1 MVRTSWKLRLAP
13 VALLC
18 LLLAG
23 SAWGQTNNYFGT
35 SGTLSSSVWST
46 FPAGPYNAALVTTG
60 GAVANF
66 GNSCTFTGGSVT
78 LAGINATAN
87 ATGTAGGTIS
97 NFSNGVITINVSSG
111 ATLDFASGQA
121 FTASGTAGYIKA
133 GAGALALA
141 GGTFGGGFTIN
152 AGSVIARGVN
162 AMGAASSLTINGGT
176 IAANATRDFSG
187 KYTSGITIGG
197 SFQLGDVTSPAAGAS
212 NLTFSNATSLGSGA
226 RVITLGG
233 SGTYTFSGVISG
245 TGSLGLAANA
255 NGGSGILLLSGANTY
270 SGGTTI
276 TGATLRLG
284 AAGVLADAGPI
295 TMDGGTFRTGATTG
309 FSETV
314 GTLTLTN
321 NSTIALGTGNHTL
334 TFAASNGT
342 SWTSGKTLTITG
354 WVGGYNGTGASGTN
368 PKIFVGNSSSGL
380 TSGQISQ
387 IQFFDGTSNFA
398 ASLLSTGELV
408 PGVAGTAPTV
418 STDAIGTITYNSAVL
433 NGSVSAVGNPTS
445 ATNKK
450 GFVYSL
456 TATNAT
462 PTIGGTGVVEV
473 INTTGTLAT
482 GSFTNT
488 PNTLASSS
496 GYSWRAYAINDF
508 GTTYGSVS
516 TFTTSASPTASL
528 SISGTA
534 AHGSS
539 CVGVAAS
546 PITYTI
552 TNTGGADA
560 TGISVASD
568 NAEFAITTA
577 LSSTTVTQSGGTV
590 TFGVT
595 FTPSA
600 SGSRTANLTVTGGGG
615 ATYAISGTGTALV
628 APPAPT
634 ANTATAGGTSGATLG
649 GTTAAATCPT
659 TLTEQGVVLSSS
671 VTTPTLSDTKFTF
684 SNTTP
689 GVKTTTA
696 SGLNPGTRYY
706 YRTYATNSQGT
717 TYNATVNSFNTRK
730 LEPSNHV
737 TSFTK
742 SAQTGT
748 SMTFTWADNAG
759 AAAADSFLIRLST
772 GTPADPTDGTPVTAN
787 ASSDV
792 YVAAGVQ
799 TVTFTGLTTSTT
811 YNAKIY
817 PLVNTGVGGIDY
829 KTAATVPSA
838 SGTTNAGPLA
848 AWNLTS
854 TTTSATTT
862 GGGITSA
869 SSISVNPSGISYLAS
884 PSSIWAAS
892 WSTAATFSSSG
903 KYWQFSIT
911 PNGAMTIS
919 GVSFDAGRTA
929 AGPQSIQVQYSLDGF
944 ATAGTDA
951 LVGASNA
958 NTSALTTF
966 NLSSLPPTTA
976 GTVTFR
982 IWGYNGGTGNFRIN
996 NVVIN
1001 GTVTNA
1007 PSLSV
1012 SQTVTQTSGSTF
1024 AYGSVEAGSFS
1035 DKVFTLTNN
1044 GSATLNISSISATGT
1059 GYSIQAGGSTTSIPA
1074 SGTANVTVR
1083 YTPSSFSL
1091 QAGTFDIQSDD
1102 ITNPTYTINL
1112 TGVATPSVQ
1121 SDIANL
1127 TTPNATVDYTL
1138 YQSSTITNVTSGANG
1153 SYGLMR
1159 FDIRDGGGAADNDA
1173 LPTILQDIT
1182 FTVNNGAAIRQ
1193 AALFSTSNSKL
1204 NTADPVITPGTG
1216 TIAFSGLPAG
1226 SFTVSDGGTL
1236 SIWLRVSFTTSVTDN
1251 QAITVSVSNTNT
1263 VAAGSNTSSG
1273 FKTFSLTSSG
1283 TANKTLV
1290 TGTSIGFAA
1299 QPPSSVGISSNFGLS
1314 VQVQDANGNCDL
1326 DVSTGT
1332 ISIIKL
1338 TGAGTLTGGTS
1349 GSIASGVFTTSTLQ
1363 LDQITSGVTLQA
1375 SITPTLGGTSVIVT
1389 NSFVVSGVGY
1399 TVGCYRTKSSGT
1411 TNWGTAS
1418 NWEYLDT
1425 DGVTWLAAS
1434 AAPDDPA
1441 LIAHVE
1447 RSMTMGNYGGSYSRW
1462 TLNTLYVKNSGTV
1475 LTTNS
1480 GTSPGLD
1487 IVGTTGEL
1495 RILNG
1500 AKVAATAG
1508 INFRDVV
1515 FSITASTAKLTVDS
1529 LSTLSINYTCNNQSL
1544 MWNGVENFKNGSI
1557 LEVLL
1562 WDVSTSALVDPT
1574 ASRTVTVNAAGYCF
1588 GKININATNGNTMK
1602 LVSSTT
1608 PVKLCQNDLTIISN
1622 NSFNVYGSTDAA
1634 TVTYGGVN
1642 VQADQLS
1649 FYALTPSNNVTS
1661 TVEGNLSVSGSATI
1675 DLNQNNAAGGSTTII
1690 LKGNYSNTSS
1700 GDLKCGDAAGT
1711 GIIQFD
1717 GAKSHTV
1724 TQTSTYSSPCVN
1736 IAWQVTSADTVV
1748 TASNWGLSNNSNI
1761 TVQSGGYFQFGSNGS
1776 GPYRIVESNTSD
1788 VTAFTLASGGTIV
1801 INDQNGITSSGATGN
1816 VQTDTR
1822 SFNNGS
1828 NYYYKTYAGFTQAT
1842 GSAFDA
1848 LVGSPFT
1855 GVITWEG
1862 FSNAQSLTFPSS
1874 FTINT
1879 PGKLV
1884 VKKGYIAESATI
1896 GQPTIDGTGG
1906 LDMSGGQLI
1915 YNRVGSS
1922 LTFPRLTGT
1931 YNITGGT
1938 ISLNGAANSASNIQQ
1953 LRGGRTYY
1961 DVSLG
1966 GSSSTGG
1973 YKTITSAVDI
1983 AGNLTIP
1990 TGEIFDPAS
1999 NGVTGAGGLTMTG
2012 GIYRTSKISNNQPE
2026 LGGTYTLSGGTVELY
2041 GTSASQQQ
2049 NLRSKDDA
2057 NNTITYASVLVNA
2070 AAGNPAG
2077 NVDLTG
2083 LTAVSTELRVNSP
2096 AYLNMDA
2103 SEGVTGAGNFVLTS
2117 GTGLR
2122 FANANGIRTSGTTP
2136 TDGNIRVSGTRSLST
2151 QATYIAAGSAV
2162 SASLGNAIPDGA
2174 DSVII
2179 ARSSGDISTAGALKV
2194 GQKLRFASAS
2204 KIVTGTDTVSI
2215 GANGFVV
2222 GEAEDRYVYGL
2233 LKVYRASIAQNVLTD
2248 IGGMGLTVEALGG
2261 SPGYFTATR
2270 RTGAGSIQ
2278 TGYQNNVSTAR
2289 YYALHAANNTG
2300 LNAKVTF
2307 SYFDSE
2313 LGAVPENLLTAYRS
2327 QDNGATWSMYP
2338 AIARNSVQNFVRV
2351 QNVPGFSEWVLGS
2364 YDSPLPVE
2372 LSSFTGH
2379 LQGRV
2384 AVLDWSTASERNNA
2398 GFELQR
2404 SADGRTFVK
2413 IGWVAAKPEARG
2425 GMYSF
2430 TDAGFTGKAYY
2441 RLRQVDR
2448 DGVAKES
2455 QTVFLS
2461 RDNAE
2466 LATAQIF
2473 PMPAQGQLTITW
2485 PGQEEQIVTARLLS
2499 VDGKLI
2505 QTGTGSLAEIS
2516 ALLSAQVSAL
2526 PSGVYQLHL
2535 VGAEQA
2541 QAILRVTK

>member
-13 VALLC
+13 IVLLC
-18 LLLAG
+18 LLLTG
-23 SAWGQTNNYFGT
+23 SAWGQVSWSNTGASTAWATGANWSTSAYPTSAQYAQFNNAGTATTAGLNISNLGGGATYTIQAIEVTSSRTRALSIGSSQNAFTLSLTGQTISSTNNVILRNASGSTFTLAPLQGGT
-35 SGTLSSSVWST
+35 GNMAVGLGNATENKILIDGAGDIAISSVI
-46 FPAGPYNAALVTTG
+46 TG
-60 GAVANF
+60 A
-66 GNSCTFTGGSVT
+66 SRSLT
-78 LAGINATAN
+78 LAG
-87 ATGTAGGTIS
+87 S
-97 NFSNGVITINVSSG
+97 
-111 ATLDFASGQA
+111 
-121 FTASGTAGYIKA
+121 
-133 GAGALALA
+133 
-141 GGTFGGGFTIN
+141 
-152 AGSVIARGVN
+152 
-162 AMGAASSLTINGGT
+162 
-176 IAANATRDFSG
+176 
-187 KYTSGITIGG
+187 
-197 SFQLGDVTSPAAGAS
+197 
-212 NLTFSNATSLGSGA
+212 GSG
-226 RVITLGG
+226 R
-233 SGTYTFSGVISG
+233 
-245 TGSLGLAANA
+245 
-255 NGGSGILLLSGANTY
+255 LLLSGVNTY

-276 TGATLRLG
+276 SAGTLRLA
-284 AAGVLADAGPI
+284 AAGVLADAGAI
-295 TMDGGTFRTGATTG
+295 TLDGGTFSTGATTG

-321 NSTIALGTGNHTL
+321 NSTLALGTGNHTL
-334 TFAASNGT
+334 NFANSSGT
-342 SWTSGKTLTITG
+342 TWTSGKMLTITG
-354 WVGGYNGTGASGTN
+354 WVGGYNGTAATGTN
-368 PKIFVGNSSSGL
+368 PKIFVGSAATHL
-380 TSGQISQ
+380 TSGQLAQ
-387 IQFFDGTSNFA
+387 IQFFNGTSNFPA
-398 ASLLSTGELV
+398 TLLSTGELV
-408 PGVAGTAPTV
+408 AGVAGTAPTV

-433 NGSVSAVGNPTS
+433 NGSVSAAGTPTS

-456 TATNAT
+456 TSTNAT

-539 CVGVAAS
+539 CVGAAAG

-577 LSSTTVTQSGGTV
+577 LSSTTVLQSGGTV

-615 ATYAISGTGTALV
+615 ATYAISGTGTALT

-634 ANTATAGGTSGATLG
+634 ANTATAGGTAGATLG
-649 GTTAAATCPT
+649 GTTTAATCPT

-671 VTTPTLSDTKFTF
+671 VTTPTIADTKFAF
-684 SNTTP
+684 SNNTP
-689 GVKTTTA
+689 GVKTVA
-696 SGLNPGTRYY
+696 VSGLNPGTRYY
-706 YRTYATNSQGT
+706 YRAYATNSQST
-717 TYNATVNSFNTRK
+717 TYNATVSSFNTRK
-730 LEPSNHV
+730 LEPTNHV
-737 TSFTK
+737 SSFTK

-748 SMTFTWADNAG
+748 SMTFTWTDNAG
-759 AAAADSFLIRLST
+759 AAAADSFLVRLST
-772 GTPADPTDGTPVTAN
+772 GTPTDPTDGTPVTAN
-787 ASSDV
+787 PASDV

-829 KTAATVPSA
+829 KTVATVPSA

-869 SSISVNPSGISYLAS
+869 SAISLSSGTVSYQAS
-884 PSSIWAAS
+884 PSNINTGS
-892 WSTAATFSSSG
+892 WSTSATFSTSG

-911 PNGAMTIS
+911 PTGAMTIS
-919 GVSFDAGRTA
+919 GVSFDAGRTT
-929 AGPQSIQVQYSLDGF
+929 AGPASMQVQYSLDAF
-944 ATAGTDA
+944 ATAGVDA
-951 LVGASNA
+951 LVGANNA
-958 NTSALTTF
+958 NTSSLTTF
-966 NLSSLPPTTA
+966 NLTSLPPTTA

-982 IWGYNGGTGNFRIN
+982 IWGYNASGTGNFRLN

-1001 GTVTNA
+1001 GTVANA

-1012 SQTVTQTSGSTF
+1012 SQTVTQASGSNF

-1044 GSATLNISSISATGT
+1044 GSATLNISSISTTGT

-1074 SGTANVTVR
+1074 SGTATVTVR
-1083 YTPSSFSL
+1083 YTPSSFTL
-1091 QAGTFDIQSDD
+1091 QAGTLDIQSDD
-1102 ITNPTYTINL
+1102 ITNPTYTVNL

-1127 TTPNATVDYTL
+1127 TTPNGTVDYTL
-1138 YQSSTITNVTSGANG
+1138 YQSSTISNATSGANG

-1204 NTADPVITPGTG
+1204 NTADPVINAGTG
-1216 TIAFSGLPAG
+1216 TISFSSLPAG
-1226 SFTVSDGGTL
+1226 SFTVADGGSL
-1236 SIWLRVSFTTSVTDN
+1236 SVWLRVSFTTTVTDN
-1251 QAITVSVSNTNT
+1251 QAITASVSNTNT
-1263 VAAGSNTSSG
+1263 IAAGSNTSSG
-1273 FKTFSLTSSG
+1273 FKTFSLTSSSS
-1283 TANKTLV
+1283 ANKTLV
-1290 TGTSIGFAA
+1290 IGTGIGFAA
-1299 QPPSSVGISSNFGLS
+1299 QPPASVGVASNFGLS
-1314 VQVQDANGNCDL
+1314 VQVQDANGNRDL
-1326 DVSTGT
+1326 DANTGT
-1332 ISIIKL
+1332 ITLTKL
-1338 TGAGTLTGGTS
+1338 TGGGTLSGTTT
-1349 GSIASGVFTTSTLQ
+1349 GSIVSGVFSPANLQIDQLTT
-1363 LDQITSGVTLQA
+1363 GVTLQA
-1375 SITPTLGGTSVIVT
+1375 SLSPTLSGPNVIVT
-1389 NSFVVSGVGY
+1389 NSFNVNGVGY

-1434 AAPDDPA
+1434 AAPDDPT

-1487 IVGTTGEL
+1487 IVGTNGEL

-1515 FSITASTAKLTVDS
+1515 FSISASTAKLTVDS

-1544 MWNGVENFKNGSI
+1544 IWNGVENFKNGSI
-1557 LEVLL
+1557 LEILF

-1574 ASRTVTVNAAGYCF
+1574 ASRTVTPNAAGYCF
-1588 GKININATNGNTMK
+1588 GKININSSNGNTMK

-1622 NSFNVYGSTDAA
+1622 NSFNVIGSTDAA

-1642 VQADQLS
+1642 VQGDQLS
-1649 FYALTPSNNVTS
+1649 FYGVTSASTLTS

-1675 DLNQNNAAGGSTTII
+1675 DLNQNNAAGGTNTII
-1690 LKGNYSNTSS
+1690 LKGNYSNTST
-1700 GDLKCGDAAGT
+1700 GDIKCTDAAGT

-1717 GAKSHTV
+1717 GAKAHTV
-1724 TQTSTYSSPCVN
+1724 TQTSTFSSPCVN
-1736 IAWQVTSADTVV
+1736 IAWQVTGADTVV
-1748 TASNWGLSNNSNI
+1748 TASNWALSNNSNI
-1761 TVQSGGYFQFGSNGS
+1761 TVQSAGYFQFGSNGS
-1776 GPYRIVESNTSD
+1776 GPYRVVESNTSD
-1788 VTAFTLASGGTIV
+1788 VTAFTLAAGGTLV
-1801 INDQNGITSSGATGN
+1801 INDQSGITSSGATGN

-1822 SFNNGS
+1822 SFNNAS
-1828 NYYYKTYAGFTQAT
+1828 NYYYKTYASFTQAT

-1848 LVGSPFT
+1848 LAGSPFT

-1862 FSNAQSLTFPSS
+1862 FSNAQSLTFASS

-1896 GQPTIDGTGG
+1896 GQPTIDGSGS
-1906 LDMSGGQLI
+1906 LEMSGGQLI

-1931 YNITGGT
+1931 YTITGGG
-1938 ISLNGAANSASNIQQ
+1938 IFLNGTTNSASNIQQ

-1961 DVSLG
+1961 DVTLG
-1966 GSSSTGG
+1966 GASSTGG
-1973 YKTITSAVDI
+1973 YKTVTSAVVI
-1983 AGNLTIP
+1983 NGTLTIP

-1999 NGVTGAGGLTMTG
+1999 SGVSGPGGLTMTG
-2012 GIYRTSKISNNQPE
+2012 GVFRISKLSNNQPE

-2070 AAGNPAG
+2070 AATNPAG

-2083 LTAVSTELRVNSP
+2083 FTAVSTEFRVNSP

-2103 SEGVTGAGNFVLTS
+2103 AEGLTGAGNFILS
-2117 GTGLR
+2117 NGTGLR
-2122 FANANGIRTSGTTP
+2122 FANAYGIRTSGTGT
-2136 TDGNIRVSGTRSLST
+2136 TDGSIRVSGTRTLPT
-2151 QATYIAAGSAV
+2151 QATYIAAGSAA

-2179 ARSSGDISTAGALKV
+2179 ARTSGDISTAGALKV

-2204 KIVTGTDTVSI
+2204 KILTGTDTVSI
-2215 GANGFVV
+2215 GATGFVV
-2222 GEAEDRYVYGL
+2222 GEAPDRYVYGL
-2233 LKVYRASIAQNVLTD
+2233 LKVYRASIAQGVATD

-2261 SPGYFTATR
+2261 APGYFTATR

-2327 QDNGATWSMYP
+2327 QDNGATWNMYP

-2351 QNVPGFSEWVLGS
+2351 QNVPGFSQWVLGS
-2364 YDSPLPVE
+2364 YDAPLPVE
-2372 LSSFTGH
+2372 ISSFTGH

-2384 AVLDWSTASERNNA
+2384 AVLDWATASERNNA
-2398 GFELQR
+2398 GFELLR
-2404 SADGRTFVK
+2404 SADGRNFVK
-2413 IGWVAAKPEARG
+2413 IGWVAAKAEARAG
-2425 GMYSF
+2425 TYSF

-2448 DGVAKES
+2448 DGAAKES
-2455 QTVFLS
+2455 QTIFLS
-2461 RDNAE
+2461 RDNTE
-2466 LATAQIF
+2466 LATAQLF
-2473 PMPAQGQLTITW
+2473 PMPAQGKLTLTW
-2485 PGQEEQIVTARLLS
+2485 PGQEEQTVTARLLS

-2505 QTGTGSLAEIS
+2505 QAATGSLAELS
-2516 ALLSAQVSAL
+2516 AVLSAQVSAL
-2526 PSGVYQLHL
+2526 PNGVYQLHL
-2535 VGAEQA
+2535 IGAEQT
-2541 QAILRVTK
+2541 QAMLRVVK